1 MRKIAD
7 AGLGLAADDEDDLE
21 SSVVPL
27 APDPAGGSGRDRPCN
42 LQRWDFLMWF
52 AAFDADIILAY
63 RPISA
68 QFPELE
74 HVSPSPSHR

>member
-27 APDPAGGSGRDRPCN
+27 AHWLRDYAGGMGKTAVALKAAGRRSSAPC
-42 LQRWDFLMWF
+42 
-52 AAFDADIILAY
+52 
-63 RPISA
+63 
-68 QFPELE
+68 
-74 HVSPSPSHR
+74 H